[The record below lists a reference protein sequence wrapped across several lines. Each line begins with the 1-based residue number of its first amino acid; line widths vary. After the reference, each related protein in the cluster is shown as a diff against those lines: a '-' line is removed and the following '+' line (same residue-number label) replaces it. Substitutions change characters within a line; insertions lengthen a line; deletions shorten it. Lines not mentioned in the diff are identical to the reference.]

1 MDGSN
6 RRLTIFAFLGPAV
19 LTLLAIGI
27 VPLGFALYTSFH
39 RYQLTNLKKTPFIG
53 FENYVKVLT
62 DEAFWQ
68 AMGRTM
74 TFLIMALPLQLVLG
88 LLIAL
93 LLHQPGLTFLKT
105 LTRLSLVIP
114 MATTYAVV
122 GLLGQVMFNIKYG
135 VVNQMLGWIGIDA
148 VNWIGDP
155 TNAFIAIVFW
165 DVWQWTPFCA
175 LIFLAGLSTVP
186 AEIEEAAKLDTN
198 RWWDIVRHIQ
208 LPFLVPGLTAIL
220 ILRTADTLKLFD
232 MVFTM
237 TRGGPG
243 SSTELIS
250 LMIQRVGFRGF
261 DQGLASAQAVILLIV
276 TIILAQ
282 LYIRYF
288 YNEANR

>member
-165 DVWQWTPFCA
+165 DIWQWTPFCA

-198 RWWDIVRHIQ
+198 RWRDIVRHIQ

>member
-1 MDGSN
+1 MDRPSP
-6 RRLTIFAFLGPAV
+6 RLTIFAFLGPAV

-53 FENYVKVLT
+53 FENYVTVLT
-62 DEAFWQ
+62 DTVFWQ

-74 TFLIMALPLQLVLG
+74 TFLVMVLPLQILLG

-93 LLHQPGLTFLKT
+93 LLHQPGLSLLKT
-105 LTRLSLVIP
+105 LCRLSLVIP

-135 VVNQMLGWIGIDA
+135 VVNQMLGWIGFNPI
-148 VNWIGDP
+148 NWIGDP
-155 TNAFIAIVFW
+155 TNAFIAIAFW

-175 LIFLAGLSTVP
+175 LVFLAGLSTVP

-208 LPFLVPGLTAIL
+208 LPFLIPGLTAIL

-261 DQGLASAQAVILLIV
+261 DQGLASAQAVILLII

-288 YNEANR
+288 YREADR

>member
-1 MDGSN
+1 MDPSN
-6 RRLTIFAFLGPAV
+6 RRLTIFAFIGPAV

-53 FENYVKVLT
+53 FDNYATVLT
-62 DEAFWQ
+62 DPVFWQ
-68 AMGRTM
+68 AMGRTL
-74 TFLIMALPLQLVLG
+74 TFLLMVLPVQIVLG
-88 LLIAL
+88 LAIAL
-93 LLHQPGLTFLKT
+93 LLHKPGLGLLKT
-105 LTRLSLVIP
+105 LARLSLVIP

-135 VVNQMLGWIGIDA
+135 VVNQLIGFFGIEPI
-148 VNWIGDP
+148 NWIGDP
-155 TNAFIAIVFW
+155 VNAFIAIAFW

-175 LIFLAGLSTVP
+175 LVLLAGLSTVP
-186 AEIEEAAKLDTN
+186 AEIEEAIKLDTN
-198 RWWDIVRHIQ
+198 RWWDVVRYIQ
-208 LPFLVPGLTAIL
+208 LPFLIPGLTAIL

-250 LMIQRVGFRGF
+250 LMIQRVGFRAF
-261 DQGLASAQAVILLIV
+261 DQGLASAQAVVLLAI

-288 YNEANR
+288 YREVER

>member
-186 AEIEEAAKLDTN
+186 TEIEEAAKLDTN

-288 YNEANR
+288 YSEANR